1 MSMATPIHTF
11 QDILDA
17 MSANPELAVA
27 MRQHILGEEFLQL
40 PAIVRELQQAVA
52 QLTQTVQDYITTNDA
67 RMARME
73 DRQTRME
80 DRMGHME
87 DRQTRMEDRMGHME
101 DRQTRMEDQQTQMTG
116 TLNRLN
122 GSDYERK
129 VARRASRLA
138 RRHLAMTDP
147 QTVYAI
153 TLPDQNHIPN
163 ILDQATAA
171 QRISAAQCDDLEET
185 DIILAAPDHSGYAL
199 AEVSITLDGS
209 DVERAHRRA
218 SILAAATGR
227 PVQTAIIGVYALATC
242 QPAADEHDV
251 TIIILP
257 E

>member
-52 QLTQTVQDYITTNDA
+52 QLTQTVQDYIATNDA

-73 DRQTRME
+73 DRISHME
-80 DRMGHME
+80 DRMG
-87 DRQTRMEDRMGHME
+87 
-101 DRQTRMEDQQTQMTG
+101 RMEDQQTQMTG

-227 PVQTAIIGVYALATC
+227 RVQTAIIGVYALAAC

>member
-52 QLTQTVQDYITTNDA
+52 QLTQTVQDYIATNDA

-73 DRQTRME
+73 DRQI
-80 DRMGHME
+80 
-87 DRQTRMEDRMGHME
+87 RMEDRMGHME